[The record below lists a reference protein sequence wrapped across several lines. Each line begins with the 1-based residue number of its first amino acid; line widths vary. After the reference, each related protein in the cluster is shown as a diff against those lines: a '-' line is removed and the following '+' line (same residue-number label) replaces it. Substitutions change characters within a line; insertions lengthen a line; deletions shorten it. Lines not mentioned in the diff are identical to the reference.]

1 MKNSI
6 RFLVT
11 AVVLF
16 SLIFASASAKY
27 KNDNSW
33 TFDAKKKIAINTVS
47 GDCMITKSNDGKIHV
62 SVDYD
67 YKPEDSFRPN
77 VKERSGSIVI
87 DEEMYGSNRG
97 NSMWKI
103 EVPEQIQIKFST
115 ASGDLSVQNLKSDI
129 YANTASGSVEIIQ
142 CSGEIEA
149 NTASG
154 NIELRDCS
162 GLLDLNTA
170 SGNIELDNCTGEF
183 RANTASGNVY
193 ANDVLLEE
201 ASTFSTAS
209 GRVDV
214 GLGKS
219 AEHDLTL
226 SSASGR
232 VTLDYNGNPIKGYFE
247 FTAKVRGGRIVSPFD
262 FDSERTYVRYGDT
275 YVTKTARM
283 GSDTPM
289 IELSTA
295 TGKATLKEN

>member
-1 MKNSI
+1 MKYSI
-6 RFLVT
+6 RFFLT
-11 AVVLF
+11 AAILF
-16 SLIFASASAKY
+16 AVICTSVSAKY
-27 KNDNSW
+27 NNDNSW
-33 TFDAKKKIAINTVS
+33 TFDAKDKVAINTVS
-47 GDCMITKSNDGKIHV
+47 GDCMIIKSEDGKIHV
-62 SVDYD
+62 SVDYN
-67 YKPEDSFRPN
+67 YSPENSFRPI
-77 VKERSGSIVI
+77 VKERDRSIVI
-87 DEEMYGSNRG
+87 DEDMYGSNRG
-97 NSMWKI
+97 NSMWKV
-103 EVPEQIQIKFST
+103 EVPEQTEIKFST
-115 ASGDLSVQNLKSDI
+115 ASGDFSVQDLKSDI
-129 YANTASGSVEIIQ
+129 YVNTASGNIEAVR
-142 CSGEIEA
+142 CNGEIEA

-154 NIELRDCS
+154 HIELRECN
-162 GLLDLNTA
+162 GMLDLNTA
-170 SGNIELDNCTGEF
+170 SGNIELDNCSGEF

-247 FTAKVRGGRIVSPFD
+247 FTSKVRGGKIVSPFD
-262 FDSERTYVRYGDT
+262 FDSEKTYVRHGDT
-275 YVTKTARM
+275 YVTKMARK
-283 GSDTPM
+283 GSDIPL